1 MGLRNVEHAAST
13 NALWQLAVT
22 CPLSEIEGNPMP
34 GKFANSAV
42 IISALGAALLAV
54 QQNTNLFMM
63 KEANAVER
71 ERCYGIAKAGKNDC
85 GTASHACAG
94 RATLDDRSD
103 EWKMV
108 PMGTCE
114 SMFHGKLKSSDEAQ
128 S

>member
-1 MGLRNVEHAAST
+1 
-13 NALWQLAVT
+13 
-22 CPLSEIEGNPMP
+22 MP

-54 QQNTNLFMM
+54 QQNTNLFSVQ
-63 KEANAVER
+63 EANAVER

-85 GTASHACAG
+85 GTSSHACAG
-94 RATLDDRSD
+94 RATLDAQPD

-114 SMFHGKLKSSDEAQ
+114 KMLGGKLKSSDEAQ